1 LRIGL
6 YGKAY
11 GYIGASTKRQPRSE
25 AGTQS
30 LRAYPRK
37 KTLLREGRR
46 AADGRYILTVLTKA
60 PPSSWPGPRPRL
72 LLLGDEVLLS
82 LAESDPEAFATLYD
96 RHSRAAYALAYRMM
110 GERLA
115 AEDLVQEV
123 FLKVWRTAGSY
134 RAKRG
139 TVRTWILSIV
149 RNRAIDQLRAD
160 AARRRSQEKIEASA
174 PRSHPSEAFTEA
186 WRTSRQEQ
194 LHQALKALPPEQSKI
209 LVSAY
214 LSGYTHV
221 EIAGLLKI
229 PLGTVKGR
237 IRLGLKKVWEHFARG
252 DAAMLG

>member
-1 LRIGL
+1 V
-6 YGKAY
+6 
-11 GYIGASTKRQPRSE
+11 
-25 AGTQS
+25 GTQS

-60 PPSSWPGPRPRL
+60 SPSSWSGPRRRL

-149 RNRAIDQLRAD
+149 RSRAIDQLRAD

-194 LHQALKALPPEQSKI
+194 LHQALKALSPEQSKI

-237 IRLGLKKVWEHFARG
+237 IRLELKKVWEHFARG

>member
-1 LRIGL
+1 MRIGL

-11 GYIGASTKRQPRSE
+11 AYIGASTKRQPRSE

-60 PPSSWPGPRPRL
+60 PPSSWPGPRRL

-123 FLKVWRTAGSY
+123 FLKVWRTAGGY

-160 AARRRSQEKIEASA
+160 AARRRSQEKIEASV
-174 PRSHPSEAFTEA
+174 PRSHPSEAFMEA

>member
-1 LRIGL
+1 L

-60 PPSSWPGPRPRL
+60 PAASWPGPRPRL

-237 IRLGLKKVWEHFARG
+237 IRRG
-252 DAAMLG
+252 

>member
-1 LRIGL
+1 MRTGL
-6 YGKAY
+6 YCKAY
-11 GYIGASTKRQPRSE
+11 GYSGASTKRQPRCE

-30 LRAYPRK
+30 LRTYPRK
-37 KTLLREGRR
+37 KSLLREGRR
-46 AADGRYILTVLTKA
+46 AAEGRCILTLLTRA
-60 PPSSWPGPRPRL
+60 PPSSWPRRRRL

-123 FLKVWRTAGSY
+123 FLNIWRMAGSY
-134 RAKRG
+134 RAERG

-149 RNRAIDQLRAD
+149 RNRGIDLLRAD
-160 AARRRSQEKIEASA
+160 AARRRRQEKIEASA
-174 PRSHPSEAFTEA
+174 PRSHPSEGFTEA
-186 WRTSRQEQ
+186 WRICRQEQ
-194 LHQALKALPPEQSKI
+194 LHEALKALPPEQSRI
-209 LVSAY
+209 LELAY
-214 LSGYTHV
+214 FSGYTHV
-221 EIAGLLKI
+221 QIAGLQKI

>member
-1 LRIGL
+1 LRTGL

-11 GYIGASTKRQPRSE
+11 GYSGAPTKRQPRCE

-30 LRAYPRK
+30 LRAYSRK
-37 KTLLREGRR
+37 KSLLREGRR
-46 AADGRYILTVLTKA
+46 AAEGRCILTVLTKA
-60 PPSSWPGPRPRL
+60 PPASPRPRRRL
-72 LLLGDEVLLS
+72 LLLGDEILLS

-96 RHSRAAYALAYRMM
+96 RHSRAAYALAYRMI

-123 FLKVWRTAGSY
+123 FLKIWQMAESY
-134 RAKRG
+134 RAERG

-149 RNRAIDQLRAD
+149 RNRCIDLLRAD
-160 AARRRSQEKIEASA
+160 AAQRRRQEKIEASA
-174 PRSHPSEAFTEA
+174 LRYHPSEGFTEA
-186 WRTSRQEQ
+186 WRNCRQEQ
-194 LHQALKALPPEQSKI
+194 LHEALKALPPEQSRI
-209 LVSAY
+209 LELAY
-214 LSGYTHV
+214 FSGYTHV
-221 EIAGLLKI
+221 QIAGLLKI